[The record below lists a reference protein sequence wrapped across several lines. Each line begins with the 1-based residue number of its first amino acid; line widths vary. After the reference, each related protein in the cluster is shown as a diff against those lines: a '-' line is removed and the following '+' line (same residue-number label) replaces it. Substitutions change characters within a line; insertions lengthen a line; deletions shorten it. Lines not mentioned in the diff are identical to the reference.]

1 MKVIFRKRGIK
12 PHYFKNFS
20 NFVVVTEKLRTK
32 YIDIHTHNP
41 REDVLSP
48 TMAGVHPW
56 LADSGAELPNLSQCD
71 IVGETG
77 LDYACEVDKEIQKKL
92 FIEHLEAAIKANK
105 PVVLHVV
112 RAVDEVLN
120 ILKEYGALHGVIFH
134 GFIGSWQQAQ
144 RCIER
149 GYYLSFGPR
158 SLRSPKTC
166 EVIAK
171 IPQNLLFCE
180 TDAEHDKGNIE
191 QVYSEVAK
199 LRGVSIE
206 ELAESIMENYNTI
219 FRNE

>member
-1 MKVIFRKRGIK
+1 MA
-12 PHYFKNFS
+12 
-20 NFVVVTEKLRTK
+20 K

-56 LADSGAELPNLSQCD
+56 LAESGVGLPDFSQCD
-71 IVGETG
+71 IIGETG
-77 LDYACEVDKEIQKKL
+77 LDYACEVDRELQKSL
-92 FIEHLEAAIKANK
+92 FRRHLEAATKANK

-112 RAVDEVLN
+112 RAVDDVLK
-120 ILKEYGALHGVIFH
+120 ILDEYSALRGVIFH
-134 GFIGSWQQAQ
+134 GFIGSWQQAE

-158 SLRSPKTC
+158 SLGSPKTC

-171 IPQNLLFCE
+171 MPQNLLFCE

-191 QVYSEVAK
+191 EVYREVAE
-199 LRGVSIE
+199 LRGVDIEGLITSIE
-206 ELAESIMENYNTI
+206 ENYNTI

>member
-1 MKVIFRKRGIK
+1 MAR
-12 PHYFKNFS
+12 
-20 NFVVVTEKLRTK
+20 

-48 TMAGVHPW
+48 TMAGIHPW
-56 LADSGAELPNLSQCD
+56 QADKGYKLPDFAQCD

-77 LDYACEVDKEIQKKL
+77 LDYVCQVDRELQKRL
-92 FIEHLEAAIKANK
+92 FREHLAGAIEANK

-112 RAVDEVLN
+112 RAVDD
-120 ILKEYGALHGVIFH
+120 ILKILAEYRPLRGVVFH
-134 GFIGSWQQAQ
+134 GFIGSWQQAE
-144 RCIER
+144 RCIEH
-149 GYYLSFGPR
+149 GYYLSFGAR

-171 IPQNLLFCE
+171 MPQNYLFCE

-191 QVYSEVAK
+191 QIYSEVAK

-206 ELAESIMENYNTI
+206 ELTKSIEENYNTI
-219 FRNE
+219 FRNG

>member
-1 MKVIFRKRGIK
+1 MAR
-12 PHYFKNFS
+12 
-20 NFVVVTEKLRTK
+20 

-41 REDVLSP
+41 REDVVSP
-48 TMAGVHPW
+48 TMAGIHPW
-56 LADSGAELPNLSQCD
+56 LAESKVELPDFAQCD

-77 LDYACEVDKEIQKKL
+77 LDYVCQVDRELQKRL
-92 FIEHLEAAIKANK
+92 FREHLAGAIEANK

-112 RAVDEVLN
+112 RAVDDVLK
-120 ILKEYGALHGVIFH
+120 ILAEYRPLRGVVFH
-134 GFIGSWQQAQ
+134 GFIGSWQQAE

-149 GYYLSFGPR
+149 GYYLSFGAR

-171 IPQNLLFCE
+171 VPQNYLFCE

-191 QVYSEVAK
+191 QIYSEVAK

-206 ELAESIMENYNTI
+206 ELTKSIEENYNTI
-219 FRNE
+219 F

>member
-1 MKVIFRKRGIK
+1 M
-12 PHYFKNFS
+12 
-20 NFVVVTEKLRTK
+20 
-32 YIDIHTHNP
+32 
-41 REDVLSP
+41 
-48 TMAGVHPW
+48 
-56 LADSGAELPNLSQCD
+56 ELPDFAQCD
-71 IVGETG
+71 IIGETG
-77 LDYACEVDKEIQKKL
+77 LDYACEVDRELQKRL

-120 ILKEYGALHGVIFH
+120 ILKEYGALRGVIFH

-144 RCIER
+144 RCIEL

-166 EVIAK
+166 EVITK
-171 IPQNLLFCE
+171 IPHELLFCE

-191 QVYSEVAK
+191 QVYSEVAQ

-206 ELAESIMENYNTI
+206 KLAECIEENYNKLI
-219 FRNE
+219 NNG